1 MCFGGDAPKPE
12 EMESR
17 KAFAEQAAIYL
28 REYGRTGYKL
38 ENQYI
43 RSVQNQFSPENYDSA
58 IARGMGAAQMAYE
71 PGLADMQSAAFN
83 RGVDPGS
90 GAFMSESESLRAA
103 QARAMGQAGSDAGI
117 SNTDIGLSGLM
128 NIAKIGQGQQVDA
141 FQGQMDLADLAS
153 RRIRDQARDD
163 FTRSQSLQNT
173 VGFGVGG
180 IAGYNLN
187 QPRYA

>member
-28 REYGRTGYKL
+28 REYGRTGYQL

-141 FQGQMDLADLAS
+141 FQGQMDLASLAS

-180 IAGYNLN
+180 IAGYGLN

>member
-1 MCFGGDAPKPE
+1 MCGGGGDKPE

-17 KAFAEQAAIYL
+17 KAFSQQAAIFL
-28 REYGRTGYKL
+28 RDYGRTGYQL

-43 RSVQNQFSPENYDSA
+43 ESVQNQFSPENYGSA
-58 IARGMGAAQMAYE
+58 IAGGMSAAQMAYE
-71 PGLADMQSAAFN
+71 PGIADMQSAAFN

-117 SNTDIGLSGLM
+117 SNTDLGLTGLM
-128 NIAKIGQGQQVDA
+128 NIAKIGQGQQVDS

-153 RRIRDQARDD
+153 KRIRDQARDD

-173 VGFGVGG
+173 VGLGVGG
-180 IAGYNLN
+180 IAGYGMN
-187 QPRYA
+187 QQRYT